1 MCGREQTY
9 ICDQVQFMLVIECN
23 LCAADANYDMRSREQ
38 TYICDQVQFM
48 LIIECNLCAADTSG
62 VRSSL
67 QFALAIRACC
77 LQTFAIWLDLK
88 VNYLP
93 SASFKGRMAPSVV

>member
-1 MCGREQTY
+1 MCG
-9 ICDQVQFMLVIECN
+9 
-23 LCAADANYDMRSREQ
+23 REQ